1 MLNENTAKNQQTNE
15 NAPEVNDQPE
25 PIAENSDTSENSA
38 VDTNQTNEGSEEI
51 NPENIDNNKELQSES
66 STQSE
71 SDSETDSS
79 EPESEELSELELE
92 NQELKAK
99 NEQILLHMADFENR
113 AKRAEQEVKNARQ
126 YSIAGFAKDMLAV
139 ADNLGR
145 ALEAVTGEGNEE
157 SDANLNA
164 LIEGVQMTQKE
175 LHNQLSK
182 HGVVQID
189 PTGEKFDPNF
199 HQAMFEVPNSESPNN
214 TVISVQQKGY
224 KIGDRILR
232 PALVGVSKNPESETK
247 KESKT
252 ENQETASE
260 IQNNQANDNSAPAGE
275 PENLDNEQNS

>member
-1 MLNENTAKNQQTNE
+1 MLNENTAKNQQSNE
-15 NAPEVNDQPE
+15 NSPEVNDQPE

-38 VDTNQTNEGSEEI
+38 VDLNQTNEGNDEI
-51 NPENIDNNKELQSES
+51 NPENVDNSEDLQSEPN
-66 STQSE
+66 TQSD
-71 SDSETDSS
+71 SDSETESS
-79 EPESEELSELELE
+79 ESESEELSELELE

-113 AKRAEQEVKNARQ
+113 AKRAEQQVKDVRQ
-126 YSIAGFAKDMLAV
+126 FAITGFAKDMLAV

-232 PALVGVSKNPESETK
+232 PALVGVSKNPEGETK
-247 KESKT
+247 KENKT
-252 ENQETASE
+252 EDKETASE
-260 IQNNQANDNSAPAGE
+260 IPNNLANDNSEQVGE
-275 PENLDNEQNS
+275 AENQDTDT

>member
-1 MLNENTAKNQQTNE
+1 MR
-15 NAPEVNDQPE
+15 
-25 PIAENSDTSENSA
+25 S
-38 VDTNQTNEGSEEI
+38 
-51 NPENIDNNKELQSES
+51 LQSET

-71 SDSETDSS
+71 SDSEPESS
-79 EPESEELSELELE
+79 ESESEELSELELE

-113 AKRAEQEVKNARQ
+113 AKRAEQQVKDVRQ
-126 YSIAGFAKDMLAV
+126 FAITGFAKDMLAV

-164 LIEGVQMTQKE
+164 LIEGVQMTQNE

-232 PALVGVSKNPESETK
+232 PALVGVSKNPENESK
-247 KESKT
+247 KENKNVNENT
-252 ENQETASE
+252 ESE
-260 IQNNQANDNSAPAGE
+260 IPNNLANDNTEQVSE
-275 PENLDNEQNS
+275 VENPDIDK